1 MKTARLQGRQERA
14 LADTKALRNQVT
26 PIVMAPFADLVV
38 YQGCKVPPRVQ
49 KAREGSLREVCWVD
63 HGDGRVRH
71 VHGWYQRVRANAT
84 TPSQHNASH
93 SRRKDKHGMYL
104 QLDGNIYS
112 SGTGSVWVS
121 CGSQS
126 LAIDI
131 PPRGPTVSATSVCP
145 SEHRRQQRSREPR
158 SSLYSCMYARTA
170 SPSAAR
176 ETARGTGE

>member
-1 MKTARLQGRQERA
+1 MASSVHRPRQWLLKTARLQGRQERA

-104 QLDGNIYS
+104 QLDGNILIRD
-112 SGTGSVWVS
+112 GVCVGLLWVS
-121 CGSQS
+121 
-126 LAIDI
+126 
-131 PPRGPTVSATSVCP
+131 VSSHRYPAT
-145 SEHRRQQRSREPR
+145 
-158 SSLYSCMYARTA
+158 RTDGKCYICL
-170 SPSAAR
+170 PLR
-176 ETARGTGE
+176 TQKTAT